1 MKFMKLGTR
10 PDTFYTEEATRTV
23 LSDVPSDLTVRVN
36 NITFLLHK
44 YPLLPKCGLLRR
56 LYSES
61 GGSSDDV
68 TLKLD
73 DIPGGH
79 VAFEHCAKFC
89 YGITINVSAHNYLP
103 VFCAAKYLE
112 MTEAVE
118 NGNFVAKL
126 ETFFSSC
133 ILEGWK
139 DPIVTLHNTGK
150 AYNWSGS
157 LAIVRRC
164 IESIIDKILT
174 PPAKVAW
181 SYTYTRSG
189 YSKKRHPKDW
199 WTEDVS
205 LLDIDIFRCII
216 ASLNS
221 TNSIEQKLIG
231 EALHVY
237 TCRWLPDDII
247 TENELNNECS
257 TSASE
262 SPNMKKKILETIV
275 CLIPVEKGSVSVK
288 FLLKLLRFANFLDV
302 SSATKSELLRLCGL
316 QLEEADSSDLQAVDI
331 DSVKKVFESFVRQL
345 RNGVEALRSITK
357 VGKLIDHYLQ
367 VVAKDADLSV
377 QKMISLAE
385 TVPGVARPAHD
396 DLYVAIDIYLKEH
409 PNLSKTDKKQLCR
422 VLDSRKLTPE
432 MQAHAVRNE
441 HLPLRTVIQLL
452 FFEQGKSN
460 SSTDKTQMSQLK
472 RSQTTGG
479 KLELRPE
486 PSFKIGEDVGPG
498 KEKGKEIRDEGASGI
513 RSSSREKAL
522 VRRNQ
527 EKSQR

>member
-23 LSDVPSDLTVRVN
+23 ISDVPSDLTIRIN

-44 YPLLPKCGLLRR
+44 QQYPLLPKCGLLRR

-61 GGSSDDV
+61 DDSSDDV

-89 YGITINVSAHNYLP
+89 YGITINLSAHNYLP
-103 VFCAAKYLE
+103 VFCAAKYLG
-112 MTEAVE
+112 MTEDVE
-118 NGNFVAKL
+118 NRNFVAKL
-126 ETFFSSC
+126 EFFFSSC
-133 ILEGWK
+133 ILQGWK
-139 DPIVTLHNTGK
+139 DPIVTLHNTRK

-164 IESIIDKILT
+164 IEAIIDKILT

-181 SYTYTRSG
+181 SYTYTRPG

-205 LLDIDIFRCII
+205 FLDIDVFRCII

-237 TCRWLPDDII
+237 TCRWLPDNII
-247 TENELNNECS
+247 TESDPNNECS

-262 SPNMKKKILETIV
+262 SPDTKKKLLETIV
-275 CLIPVEKGSVSVK
+275 CLIPVDRGSVSIK
-288 FLLKLLRFANFLDV
+288 FLLRLLRFANFLDV
-302 SSATKSELLRLCGL
+302 SSSTKAELLRLCGL
-316 QLEEADSSDLQAVDI
+316 QLDEADSSDLLALDI
-331 DSVKKVFESFVRQL
+331 DSVKKVFESFTRQW

-357 VGKLIDHYLQ
+357 VGKLIDCYLQ
-367 VVAKDADLSV
+367 VVAKDADVLV
-377 QKMISLAE
+377 QKVVSLAE
-385 TVPGVARPAHD
+385 TVPGVARTAHD

-409 PNLSKTDKKQLCR
+409 PELSKTDKKQLCR

-432 MQAHAVRNE
+432 MRAHAVKNE

-452 FFEQGKSN
+452 FFEQEKSN
-460 SSTDKTQMSQLK
+460 SSTEKKQMPQLK

-486 PSFKIGEDVGPG
+486 PSFKIGEDVGPTT
-498 KEKGKEIRDEGASGI
+498 EKGKEI